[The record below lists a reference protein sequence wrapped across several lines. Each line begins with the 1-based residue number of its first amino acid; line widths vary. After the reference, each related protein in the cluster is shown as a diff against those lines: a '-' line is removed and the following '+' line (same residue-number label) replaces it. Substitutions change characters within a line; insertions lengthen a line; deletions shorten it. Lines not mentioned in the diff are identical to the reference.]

1 MFSKYKFSGI
11 VLILAIIIG
20 IMAYFVKPNTGMAPT
35 SNTVINWQVE
45 RKDMPDEIRQKY
57 EDKKKEFQ
65 EKIANKADLQLNY
78 FELGN
83 IERNLGNLK
92 AAVDAYNNSIVIQ
105 DGALVRNNIADTY
118 AEAGDFVNAELNY
131 RKAIEIN
138 PSNTIYWRKL
148 AEFIYD
154 KIPERRAEIKSI
166 YLDAAD
172 KVEDTQ
178 KINIITAYARYLDNM
193 GDYKE
198 SLRQWQQA
206 LILMPDN
213 ESFKA
218 EVEALNKKI
227 AE

>member
-1 MFSKYKFSGI
+1 MFAKYKLSG
-11 VLILAIIIG
+11 VLLVLAVVFLIFG
-20 IMAYFVKPNTGMAPT
+20 YFLKPNQSNAPT
-35 SNTVINWQVE
+35 IDNFTWQVD
-45 RKDMPDEIRQKY
+45 RKDMPAEIRAKY
-57 EDKKKEFQ
+57 EEKRQGFLDKISKKE
-65 EKIANKADLQLNY
+65 DLQLNY

-92 AAVDAYNNSIVIQ
+92 EAVNAYNGSIAVQ
-105 DGALVRNNIADTY
+105 DGALARNNLADTY
-118 AEAGDFVNAELNY
+118 AEAGDYVNAEINY

-138 PSNTIYWRKL
+138 PSYTIYWRKL
-148 AEFIYD
+148 ADFIYD
-154 KIPERRAEIKSI
+154 KLPDRRSEIKNI
-166 YLDAAD
+166 YLEAMN
-172 KVEDTQ
+172 KVEEKQ

-213 ESFKA
+213 ESIKA
-218 EVEALNKKI
+218 EAEALKTKA